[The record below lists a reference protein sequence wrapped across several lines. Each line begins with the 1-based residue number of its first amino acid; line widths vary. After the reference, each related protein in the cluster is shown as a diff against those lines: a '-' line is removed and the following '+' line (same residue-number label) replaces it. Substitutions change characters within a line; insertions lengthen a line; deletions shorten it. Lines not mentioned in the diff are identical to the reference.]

1 MKILIILAYN
11 EELYLEKTINNHV
24 AFFDKVVVI
33 NDKSSDSTS
42 KILQRISKENP
53 KIKIITNKKNY
64 GPGKSMDIGSTRKHS
79 NLVLKL
85 LLRLMVIINLSLKTL
100 KALLKLS
107 DQNINLISLN
117 VTGFGAGGIEG
128 DIPKIRYFGNAF
140 ASLLIKAITGKWSI
154 TDPLN
159 GLFLFSSNTA
169 REIVRYLNF
178 LTGTATPSTST

>member
-1 MKILIILAYN
+1 MVPEKVWILVL
-11 EELYLEKTINNHV
+11 
-24 AFFDKVVVI
+24 
-33 NDKSSDSTS
+33 
-42 KILQRISKENP
+42 
-53 KIKIITNKKNY
+53 KKL
-64 GPGKSMDIGSTRKHS
+64 S

-100 KALLKLS
+100 KVLLKLS
-107 DQNINLISLN
+107 DQNNSDFIKCDRFW
-117 VTGFGAGGIEG
+117 TGGIEG

-169 REIVRYLNF
+169 SEITIPKFFNRYGYPFYINLAISKI
-178 LTGTATPSTST
+178 GY